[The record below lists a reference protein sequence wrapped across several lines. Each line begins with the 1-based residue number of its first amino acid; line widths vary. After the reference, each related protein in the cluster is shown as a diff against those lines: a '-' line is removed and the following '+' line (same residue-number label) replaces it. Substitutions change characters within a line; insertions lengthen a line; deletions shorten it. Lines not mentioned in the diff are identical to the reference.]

1 MLRLLQRRGT
11 RLRTP
16 GLATPI
22 RSPTMTQS
30 SAGSFFALS
39 ALLAVATSAQA
50 QQRPWVTAEARLE
63 RDDQVRTALRATA
76 EHGRYLGPDI
86 TLALTVSSDHVAGDA
101 NGATSLETTVAS
113 VGLAGTLA
121 VPTARLGLTFAAGT
135 LLGAPA
141 GPQGGGT
148 EWLARATL
156 RRDLGGG
163 TALRMGAAR
172 ERYTA
177 TLASLDTLV
186 LSHTMEVALDRSGA
200 PGWAWEVAG
209 RRAGFGDDNPVTTAW
224 VWVLAPLSRSM
235 THSLRAGYAFGWQDA
250 EQSTWVASGV
260 VPAGP
265 FPQQVPGRYAPYY
278 SPHDVVTHSVVL
290 NGALAAGSGWILAE
304 GSVGARA
311 TETAPLL
318 VRASAAAVPGLTFRE
333 RSFTPY
339 RARVSLVAPAD
350 DRTTITLA
358 VGYDRTAYYRAG
370 TVRLAVARSL

>member
-1 MLRLLQRRGT
+1 M
-11 RLRTP
+11 TP
-16 GLATPI
+16 
-22 RSPTMTQS
+22 S
-30 SAGSFFALS
+30 SSGSFAALA
-39 ALLAVATSAQA
+39 ALLALATTVQA
-50 QQRPWVTAEARLE
+50 QQRPWLNAEARLE
-63 RDDQVRTALRATA
+63 RDNQVRTALQAAA
-76 EHGRYLGPDI
+76 EYGRYLGPDA
-86 TLALTVSSDHVAGDA
+86 TMALTLSSHHLTGDA
-101 NGATSLETTVAS
+101 DGAPRLATTTAT

-121 VPTARLGLTFAAGT
+121 APTARLGLTFAAGA
-135 LLGAPA
+135 LLGAPTPA
-141 GPQGGGT
+141 GGAD
-148 EWLARATL
+148 WVARAAL

-163 TALRMGAAR
+163 TGLRVGAAR

-200 PGWAWEVAG
+200 PGWAWEVAA
-209 RRAGFGDDNPVTTAW
+209 RRAGFGDDNPVSTAW
-224 VWVLAPLSRSM
+224 AWVLAPLSRSP

-250 EQSTWVASGV
+250 EHSTWVASGV
-260 VPAGP
+260 PPAGP

-318 VRASAAAVPGLTFRE
+318 ARATPAVATALTFHE

-339 RARVSLVAPAD
+339 RARISLVAPANEL
-350 DRTTITLA
+350 TWITLA

-370 TVRLAVARSL
+370 TVRMAFARTF

>member
-1 MLRLLQRRGT
+1 
-11 RLRTP
+11 
-16 GLATPI
+16 
-22 RSPTMTQS
+22 MTHP
-30 SAGSFFALS
+30 SAFFFVALS
-39 ALLAVATSAQA
+39 ALLAVATSVQA
-50 QQRPWVTAEARLE
+50 QQRPWVTADVRLE
-63 RDDQVRTALRATA
+63 RDDQVRTALRAAA
-76 EHGRYLGPDI
+76 EYGRYLGPDV
-86 TLALTVSSDHVAGDA
+86 TLALTVSSDRVTGDA
-101 NGATSLETTVAS
+101 SGATSLETTVAS

-121 VPTARLGLTFAAGT
+121 VPSARLGLTFAAGA

-141 GPQGGGT
+141 GPQGGGA
-148 EWLARATL
+148 EFLARAAL

-163 TALRMGAAR
+163 TALRVGAVR

-186 LSHTMEVALDRSGA
+186 LSHTIEVALDRSGA

-209 RRAGFGDDNPVTTAW
+209 RRTDFGDDNPVTAAW
-224 VWVLAPLSRSM
+224 AWVLAPLSRSV

-250 EQSTWVASGV
+250 EQSTWVASGA
-260 VPAGP
+260 VPVGP

-290 NGALAAGSGWILAE
+290 NGALAAGRAWILAD

-311 TETAPLL
+311 TEIAPLL
-318 VRASAAAVPGLTFRE
+318 VRATAAAVPALTFQE

-339 RARVSLVAPAD
+339 RARVSLVAPSN

-370 TVRLAVARSL
+370 TVRLAIARSL